1 MATISVSSSLDVYAH
16 AGETVELQMDD
27 FIDEAFWDVSLI
39 PLHSAPAGNPC
50 SLELI
55 KQKVTREAGK
65 MPQLLYTFT
74 NSGNFDLYFRRY
86 AIRVL

>member
-1 MATISVSSSLDVYAH
+1 MATITVSSSLDVYVA
-16 AGETVELQMDD
+16 AGQTVELLMGGN
-27 FIDEAFWDVSLI
+27 IDEAFWDVSLI

-55 KQKVTREAGK
+55 KQRVTRDAGQ
-65 MPQLLYTFT
+65 MPQLHYTYK